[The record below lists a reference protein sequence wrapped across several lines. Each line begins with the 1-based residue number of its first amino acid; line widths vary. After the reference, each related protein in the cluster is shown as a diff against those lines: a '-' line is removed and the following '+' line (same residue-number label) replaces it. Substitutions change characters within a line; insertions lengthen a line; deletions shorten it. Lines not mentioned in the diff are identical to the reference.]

1 MSEVSKKQMQV
12 DFELEQFLQEIFHE
26 VNALTYSNNEG
37 TSKENAFT
45 EYIMETL
52 EDAGE
57 TEGTRLCPY
66 IKENKWENIQF
77 KINGYAIEEGFE
89 TLDIFISFYHDGPS
103 LTRLLKADLDK
114 AIKWTTGFVN
124 VALKGYVEEVEPSSE
139 AYGLVKI
146 IFENRKELIR
156 INIFILSNGNIPHD
170 PPKNFRLKG
179 YDDLVFNFNIWDA
192 ERLHRLSQSKNNR
205 EPIVIDFEENLGES
219 IPCLSMPSEND
230 LYECYLAI
238 VPGSIL
244 ATLYRNYGTRLLES
258 NVRAFLQQTGK
269 VNKGIRD
276 TIRQEP
282 YMFLPYNNGLATTA
296 QEVKTKV
303 SDSGQLLIT
312 GVKDFQIV
320 NGGQT
325 TASIFHTEKKFKSD
339 ISKVYVQMK
348 LTVIKDEEKKTETVP
363 FISRYANSQNKVSEL
378 DLTSNNPFLQRIEEL
393 SRTTFAVDPNDSNK
407 QTIWFFERVKG
418 QYREAINKE
427 PTKGK
432 KDAFILKYPRN
443 QLIIKSEIAKFLNI
457 WFQKPFHVSKGAQKN
472 YNFFLKEVES
482 LFKKDKPNRIYW
494 QDIVANAI
502 LFKTADS
509 LFGRKNQDPIGD
521 TNIKSHT
528 VAYSLSYIHFLTENK
543 LNLDLIWDKQQIDEN
558 LKSEIKRV
566 LIYVYHFLSSLDVA
580 LISEAAKA
588 EKTWTLLKD
597 KKGFELSYEIIK
609 GYLASENYDA
619 KKRYKSVDEGIEETK
634 KYNNLERITSLG
646 LRFWDGLSLFNITNS
661 ILSPFQ
667 STVVSKIANKLQFSG
682 TISEREIE
690 KAVEII
696 NILTE
701 KGIEF
706 DKVAA
711 LSKLEKDQ
719 IVDASSLFNRISA
732 LTDNDWSRVIS
743 LGEQTQTLLF
753 NEISVIRSVISKLK
767 HKEDID
773 LKRLGIVETALKKL
787 KKFGVKY

>member
-1 MSEVSKKQMQV
+1 MSQTSKKQSHV
-12 DFELEQFLQEIFHE
+12 DFELELFLQEIFHE
-26 VNALTYSNNEG
+26 VNALTYSNSEG

-52 EDAGE
+52 EDACE

-89 TLDIFISFYHDGPS
+89 TLDIFISFYHDAPT

-124 VALKGYVEEVEPSSE
+124 VALKGYFEEVEPSSE
-139 AYGLVKI
+139 AYGLAKI
-146 IFENRKELIR
+146 IFDNRKELIR

-179 YDDLVFNFNIWDA
+179 YDELVFNFNIWDA

-205 EPIVIDFEENLGES
+205 EPIVIDFEENLDES

-244 ATLYRNYGTRLLES
+244 ASLYRNYGTRLLES

-276 TIRQEP
+276 TIRHEP

-378 DLTSNNPFLQRIEEL
+378 DLTSNNPFLQRLEEL
-393 SRTTFAVDPNDSNK
+393 SRTTYAVDPSDPNK
-407 QTIWFFERVKG
+407 QTLWFFERVKG
-418 QYREAINKE
+418 QYREALNKE
-427 PTKGK
+427 PTKSK
-432 KDAFILKYPRN
+432 KEAFKVKFPRN
-443 QLIIKSEIAKFLNI
+443 QLVIKSEIAKYLNI
-457 WFQKPFHVSKGAQKN
+457 WYLKPFHVSKGAQKN
-472 YNFFLKEVES
+472 YNYFMKEVEAI
-482 LFKKDKPNRIYW
+482 FKKDKPNRVYW

-502 LFKTADS
+502 LFKTADG
-509 LFGRKNQDPIGD
+509 LFGRKNQNPIGD

-528 VAYSLSYIHFLTENK
+528 VAYSLSYVHFLTENK
-543 LNLDLIWDKQQIDEN
+543 LNLDLIWDKQLIDEN

-566 LIYVYHFLSSLDVA
+566 LIYVYQFLSSLDVA

-597 KKGFELSYEIIK
+597 KKDFELNREIIDDF
-609 GYLASENYDA
+609 LVSNSYDE

-634 KYNNLERITSLG
+634 KYTSLERITSLG
-646 LRFWDGLSLFNITNS
+646 LRFWDGLSLFNINNS
-661 ILSPFQ
+661 VLSPYQ
-667 STVVSKIANKLQFSG
+667 STVVSKVARKLQFSG

-696 NILTE
+696 NILSE
-701 KGIEF
+701 KTIDFE
-706 DKVAA
+706 KVAA

-719 IVDASSLFNRISA
+719 IVDASSLFNRITE
-732 LTDNDWSRVIS
+732 LNDNDWNRVIS
-743 LGEQTQTLLF
+743 LGEQTQTLSF

-773 LKRLGIVETALKKL
+773 FKRLDIVETALKKL
-787 KKFGVKY
+787 KKFGIKY